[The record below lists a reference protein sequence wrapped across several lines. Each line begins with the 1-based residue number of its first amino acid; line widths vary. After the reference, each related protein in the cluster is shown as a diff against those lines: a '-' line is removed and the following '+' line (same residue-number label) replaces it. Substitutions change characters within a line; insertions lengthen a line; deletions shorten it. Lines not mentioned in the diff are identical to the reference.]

1 MEDEENIL
9 NDDDAMDILPDD
21 YTEETLTSRT
31 YNINDGR
38 VIGMVDDYE
47 AIVKAVDKI
56 LNTERYVYPIYSE
69 NYGSDLPDLVGEDF
83 DYIKIEAERM
93 LDEALRADDR
103 ITSVYVDSV
112 SKVGEDSL
120 LIAGTVE
127 SVFGNVDFEKEVT
140 AEDE

>member
-38 VIGMVDDYE
+38 IIGMVDDYE

-83 DYIKIEAERM
+83 DYSFRSM
-93 LDEALRADDR
+93 L
-103 ITSVYVDSV
+103 
-112 SKVGEDSL
+112 
-120 LIAGTVE
+120 
-127 SVFGNVDFEKEVT
+127 NQ
-140 AEDE
+140 